1 MEVTN
6 IILKFLFGGFVF
18 LFLLAVV
25 IAWFGDIK
33 SFFNKSKKNENKYD
47 FRKSDGT
54 IEFAILGGTGK
65 INFNFY
71 ATKDYDIRCILS
83 VAANTIDST
92 VKRDFEKRLEKNNF
106 KFDHYN
112 ATKMIKNL
120 DINEVKNEIDA
131 IIDDW
136 SEF

>member
-1 MEVTN
+1 MEFFSNFFLTTLGIFFL
-6 IILKFLFGGFVF
+6 IIMFFFIGVIIRI
-18 LFLLAVV
+18 VV
-25 IAWFGDIK
+25 D
-33 SFFNKSKKNENKYD
+33 ENKKKKIEKKQHDYRIPD
-47 FRKSDGT
+47 KT

-65 INFNFY
+65 ISFNFY
-71 ATKDYDIRCILS
+71 VTNNYDIRCYLS
-83 VAANTIDST
+83 VAVNTIDSK

-106 KFDHYN
+106 KFEHYN
-112 ATKMIKNL
+112 ATKMIKDL